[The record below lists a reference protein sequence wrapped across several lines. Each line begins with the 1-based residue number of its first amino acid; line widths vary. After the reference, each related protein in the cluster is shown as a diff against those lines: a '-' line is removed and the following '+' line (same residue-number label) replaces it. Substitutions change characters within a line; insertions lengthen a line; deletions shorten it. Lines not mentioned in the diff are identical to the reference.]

1 MTEQQHL
8 DAFRRELRDLK
19 ARAGRGRAR
28 AFAEAVDLSPAG
40 VNAWRAANGLAP
52 LPVCPKCGRL
62 VNDRSG
68 AFCRC
73 PVEE

>member
-19 ARAGRGRAR
+19 ARTGRGRAR
-28 AFAEAVDLSPAG
+28 AFADAVDLSPAG
-40 VNAWRAANGLAP
+40 VNGLAP
-52 LPVCPKCGRL
+52 LPVCPGCGRL

-68 AFCRC
+68 ALCQC